1 MMTDPIADMLT
12 RIRNGSQVGKTEVT
26 MPYSGIKHAIAGVLV
41 EAGYVAAAEKVGSD
55 HPELRIGLKYKG
67 KNAAFRSLKRISRPG
82 RRSYSGYQD
91 LPRVLSDRGIA
102 VVSTPQGV
110 MSNKEARRRKLGG
123 EIICEVY

>member
-1 MMTDPIADMLT
+1 MTDPIADMLT
-12 RIRNGSQVGKTEVT
+12 RIRNASLIGKIEVVL
-26 MPYSGIKHAIAGVLV
+26 PYSKLKHAVAGVLAG
-41 EAGYVAAAEKVGSD
+41 EGYVIAVEKVAENKG
-55 HPELRIGLKYKG
+55 ELRIKLKYEG
-67 KNAAFRSLKRISRPG
+67 KTSAIRNLKRISTPG
-82 RRSYSGYQD
+82 RRSYAGYQD